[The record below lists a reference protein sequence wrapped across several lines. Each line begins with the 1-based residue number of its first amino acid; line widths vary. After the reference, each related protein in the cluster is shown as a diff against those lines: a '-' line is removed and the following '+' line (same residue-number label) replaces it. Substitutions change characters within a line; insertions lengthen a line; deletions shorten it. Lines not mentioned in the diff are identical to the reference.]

1 MPSRRKRGRPT
12 PMKKGRVP
20 ANAAP
25 VEVEIDSIG
34 GRGDG
39 VGSATVR
46 NGYDEKQRLI
56 FVPFT
61 LPGERV
67 RARPVADRGEGLAA
81 EPVELLSTSADRVE
95 PPCPHFMACGGC
107 ALQHWREE
115 RYRDW
120 KVGQVRQHLRRTG
133 IEASAIEASAI
144 DPLVPA
150 MPGTRRRADLA
161 ARRLAGG
168 LVLGFHER
176 GGTRIEPIETCPV
189 LLPALQALLQ
199 PFAARLTAA
208 LAPGEG
214 ADVILNHLDTGTDA
228 LVVLPRAPDLGD
240 REAWAA
246 FAEDCDL
253 ARLSMRVAGDPDP
266 MAEPLAVRRP
276 ATVRLGAVDVTPP
289 PGAFLQ
295 ATASGE
301 AAIGAVVTDAAQGAG
316 RRLDLFAGI
325 GTLSLPLAGEAPVMA
340 VDGDGPA
347 SGALRAAAD
356 AAGLGPRLV
365 TEQRDLFALPLEGRE
380 LDGIDLAV
388 FDPPRAGAKAQAAAL
403 AASATPVVVAVSC
416 NPATF
421 ARDAA
426 LLIAGGY
433 RLDRLVPIDQFLWSP
448 HIELAAVFR
457 R

>member
-1 MPSRRKRGRPT
+1 
-12 PMKKGRVP
+12 MKKGRVP

-25 VEVEIDSIG
+25 VELSIDTVG

-46 NGYDEKQRLI
+46 IGYDERARLV
-56 FVPFT
+56 FVPFS

-67 RARPVADRGEGLAA
+67 LARPVADRGEGVAAEMIELLAA
-81 EPVELLSTSADRVE
+81 ADDRVD

-107 ALQHWREE
+107 ALQHWRDGS
-115 RYRDW
+115 YQAW
-120 KVGQVRQHLRRTG
+120 KVAQIRQHLARAG
-133 IEASAIEASAI
+133 VEDPPMA
-144 DPLVPA
+144 PLVTA

-161 ARRLAGG
+161 VRRLADRT
-168 LVLGFHER
+168 VLGFHER
-176 GGTRIEPIETCPV
+176 GGTRIEAIETCPV
-189 LLPALQALLQ
+189 LAPALEALLH
-199 PFAARLTAA
+199 PFRDRLSAALTA
-208 LAPGEG
+208 GQG
-214 ADVILNHLDTGTDA
+214 ADVVLNLLDTGVDA
-228 LVVLPRAPDLGD
+228 LVVLPRSPDLAE

-246 FAEDCDL
+246 FAAAQDL
-253 ARLSMRVAGDPDP
+253 ARLSVRVAGDPDP

-276 ATVRLGAVDVTPP
+276 ATIRLGDADVTPA

-301 AAIGAVVTDAAQGAG
+301 AAIRDVVKAAATGAG
-316 RRLDLFAGI
+316 RRLDLFAGV
-325 GTLSLPLAGEAPVMA
+325 GTLALPLVSDGPVMA
-340 VDGDGPA
+340 IDGDRPA
-347 SGALRAAAD
+347 VAALRTAAN
-356 AAGLGPRLV
+356 AAGIGARLV
-365 TEQRDLFALPLEGRE
+365 TDQRDLFRLPLEGAE
-380 LDGIDLAV
+380 LDGFDLAV

-403 AASATPVVVAVSC
+403 AASAIPTVVSVSC

-426 LLIAGGY
+426 TLIAGGY
-433 RLDRLVPIDQFLWSP
+433 GLERLVPIDQFLWSP